1 MDPYVAHVIDKIDP
15 GIRAT
20 LSEQQLHAI
29 REALDIRA
37 ADRRRRRHWIDVRG
51 GIPLY
56 IARYYFVFLLGRDRR
71 VGRRRTEYVRRD
83 KASKLGNALFIM
95 AILSPF
101 ILLGLVGL
109 YFLKSALGIDLFPYS
124 HLPSLLGLD
133 KW

>member
-15 GIRAT
+15 CIRAT

-29 REALDIRA
+29 REALEIQA
-37 ADRRRRRHWIDVRG
+37 AGRRRHWIDVRG

-71 VGRRRTEYVRRD
+71 VGRRRTEYVRRYH
-83 KASKLGNALFIM
+83 AGKLGNALFFM
-95 AILSPF
+95 MILSPF
-101 ILLGLVGL
+101 MLLGLVGL
-109 YFLKSALGIDLFPYS
+109 YFLKAALGIDLFPNS